1 MEVTDPSYNDHVC
14 NRFTTIEEIEVEF
27 AIMTNKFK
35 QALID
40 NNIDVVSLIEQL
52 CTISAVK
59 NKNVPLFDH
68 DVFLKI
74 RSVEEFWRSLRT
86 FWNIYDY
93 DILWFIVKIA
103 KCRVAQQILEEFL
116 SKIDPS
122 TIKDVDL
129 VLHCKV
135 DQTEGSLRPMLRIK
149 VNAERCTYDIQ
160 EKVKKVVSEKFN
172 LENYS
177 LRFKG
182 IKEGCIE
189 LLYRISKPVKSYLLQ
204 FKLNKSTLAEF
215 STYKI
220 ICLHIDDVDMT
231 GFQVRI
237 VYLRVAVCI
246 GKSCPD

>member
-1 MEVTDPSYNDHVC
+1 M
-14 NRFTTIEEIEVEF
+14 
-27 AIMTNKFK
+27 
-35 QALID
+35 
-40 NNIDVVSLIEQL
+40 
-52 CTISAVK
+52 
-59 NKNVPLFDH
+59 
-68 DVFLKI
+68 FLKI

-93 DILWFIVKIA
+93 DILWFIVKIT